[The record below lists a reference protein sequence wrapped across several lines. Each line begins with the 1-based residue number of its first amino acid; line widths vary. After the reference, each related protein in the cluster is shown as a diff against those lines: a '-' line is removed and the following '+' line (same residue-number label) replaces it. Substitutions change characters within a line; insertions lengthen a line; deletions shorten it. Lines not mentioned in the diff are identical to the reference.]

1 MGLFGKKEAE
11 ITMVS
16 EPVAEVKAPV
26 ISGFE
31 PAHKTTIGSGVEFTG
46 DFSGSDPIEV
56 SGKLNGKVDTDNQL
70 TVAKDGQYEGDAEV
84 KKIHILGAVD
94 GDIDCQE
101 AVIANSGK
109 MSGSLKTEIFL
120 TEAGCDFDGT
130 LKIKPSATVA
140 ASAPAEMP
148 DLSEEGDIPVT
159 EEDLF
164 S

>member
-31 PAHKTTIGSGVEFTG
+31 PAHKTTIGSGVEFVG
-46 DFSGSDPIEV
+46 DFSGTDPIEV
-56 SGKLNGKVDTDNQL
+56 SGKLNGKVETDSQL
-70 TVAKDGQYEGDAEV
+70 IVAKGGQFEGNAEV
-84 KKIHILGAVD
+84 GKLNILGDVNGDVD
-94 GDIDCQE
+94 CKE
-101 AVIANSGK
+101 AVISSTGK
-109 MSGSLKTEIFL
+109 MGGSLKTEIFL
-120 TEAGCDFDGT
+120 TEPGCDFDGT
-130 LKIKPSATVA
+130 LKIKPTTA
-140 ASAPAEMP
+140 AAPATPEMP

-164 S
+164 N